1 MYIHP
6 NQSNSFL
13 EGLGCVSGVC
23 IFLFFYILLML
34 YYNSIKLHA
43 MEELSTRPF
52 SLKKNKSVT
61 QSNFCLV
68 CSEVKN
74 IIKNNEFMSIKVV
87 IV

>member
-6 NQSNSFL
+6 NLSNSFL

-43 MEELSTRPF
+43 MEELST
-52 SLKKNKSVT
+52 
-61 QSNFCLV
+61 
-68 CSEVKN
+68 
-74 IIKNNEFMSIKVV
+74 
-87 IV
+87 